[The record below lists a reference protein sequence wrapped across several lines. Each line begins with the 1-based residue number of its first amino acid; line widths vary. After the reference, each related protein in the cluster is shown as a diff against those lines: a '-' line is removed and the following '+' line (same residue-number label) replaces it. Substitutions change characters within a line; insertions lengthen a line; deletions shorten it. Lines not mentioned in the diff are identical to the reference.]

1 MVLQKTTLLGF
12 AVVTLSLLSHE
23 SSDTAVQALQS
34 AIPDFQLS
42 AIRYTG
48 LLGVSAAWLVIR
60 KYNLRLS
67 VDLYVPLIL
76 LSVTSL
82 GFNILYFYAVAILP
96 LSHAEA
102 LLVCTRMI
110 LFVFLAAL
118 TKRITLNIFNVLSVV
133 GCTVGVL
140 MIVQP
145 WKPFD
150 QGFTVNAIGINESIS
165 HQNNMSGHSNV
176 SVSKIIS
183 GYTAVI
189 ASGTMGALYF
199 YIAAFYLRSVPSA
212 IQCLVMG
219 CLCLPSSIL
228 LSLYIEQPVLLTNS
242 HDIIL
247 AAVHAISTG
256 SFIISANASFQLLD
270 PILVPIILNIQ
281 AVLGLI
287 PQYTFMRKY
296 LSGRMNIM
304 EVLGCIAIFV
314 IVSISSFL
322 STNTLHEDLQ
332 D

>member
-1 MVLQKTTLLGF
+1 MVLQKASLGF
-12 AVVTLSLLSHE
+12 AVVALCLLSME
-23 SSDTAVQALQS
+23 VSDTAVQALQS

-48 LLGVSAAWLVIR
+48 LLGVSAAWVVIR
-60 KYNLRLS
+60 KYDLKIT
-67 VDLYVPLIL
+67 VDLYVPLVM

-102 LLVCTRMI
+102 LIVCTSMI
-110 LFVFLAAL
+110 FFVFLAAL
-118 TKRITLNIFNVLSVV
+118 KRRIILNIFSVFSVV
-133 GCTVGVL
+133 GCTVGAL
-140 MIVQP
+140 IIVQP

-150 QGFTVNAIGINESIS
+150 QGFTSSVYCINASVCN
-165 HQNNMSGHSNV
+165 QNNITDHSNV
-176 SVSKIIS
+176 NISKIIS
-183 GYTAVI
+183 GYMAVI
-189 ASGTMGALYF
+189 ASGAVAALYF

-228 LSLYIEQPVLLTNS
+228 LSLYVEQPVFLTNS

-256 SFIISANASFQLLD
+256 SFLISENASFQLLD
-270 PILVPIILNIQ
+270 PVLVPIILNIRSI
-281 AVLGLI
+281 LGLI

-296 LSGRMNIM
+296 LFGRMNIM
-304 EVLGCIAIFV
+304 EVSGCIAIFV
-314 IVSISSFL
+314 IVSISSYL
-322 STNTLHEDLQ
+322 SRNTPHEDFEA
-332 D
+332 